1 MATPWKST
9 VKHIID
15 GEAVSADIT
24 NRPDTQLE
32 QRTAHLKERLDAAA
46 AGQALIEFSTT
57 LDSATV
63 VGHAV
68 YKTDAGVWTSGLATT
83 ENSSSIGHTLARSAY
98 VQGVVLTKHTAT
110 LGDVVLFGRVSG
122 VDWSAAVDGGAV
134 VEGQYYLS
142 GQNAGHMTLQK
153 PPAGVPVAILLP
165 GIGDA
170 FVNVS
175 PRDVLEDHI
184 HYAVSL
190 EDAPAGIPECISPGQ
205 THVIHIPDANSMGW
219 LPADHASFNNTAP
232 VGAVFGYNMAA
243 HTELFNLWPPIP
255 PDSIYLEVDG
265 VGVPLGFDAGIPPD
279 AKVVINR
286 YGIWWMEGC
295 YGGAPWA
302 DPFPICTTDSDPNT
316 ANVTVGD
323 PYYFPPAGCPEPYRR
338 KLMLYFSKMV
348 YKTGASVVT
357 SLEPETGSIITV
369 KDQSGA
375 VAKTGALK
383 VGANLNFTVQ
393 TGATGYQVLKTI
405 TGTTFN
411 QGPIVSSIKAADSSV
426 IITGGTAPDSTGKV
440 FGDVALSVT
449 NPFAS
454 GRDLEVQLI
463 GLSQATQEQY
473 QNILFLGLPAGVD
486 SDIRLK
492 AVVPAQAVTTS
503 GTLAF
508 KLWVL
513 GTLGATNLPSLT
525 STYRT
530 VSAPSTASPWSSLP
544 TVDSNLDVS
553 TPISLATISSYTSY
567 QYFEVSTSS
576 FSVAG
581 GDVVFLSLKRSG
593 ATDGYTGII
602 GLVKIVPV
610 LTAT

>member
-1 MATPWKST
+1 MSTPWKST
-9 VKHIID
+9 IKHIID

-24 NRPDTQLE
+24 NRPDVHLE
-32 QRTAHLKERLDAAA
+32 QRTSHLKERLDAAA

-57 LDSATV
+57 LDSTTI

-68 YKTDAGVWTSGLATT
+68 YKTDAGVWTPGLAAT
-83 ENSSSIGHTLARSAY
+83 ENSSSIGHTLSRSAY
-98 VQGVVLTKHTAT
+98 IQGVVLAKHTAT

-142 GQNAGHMTLQK
+142 GSNAGKMTLQK

-165 GIGDA
+165 GVGEA

-184 HYAVSL
+184 HYSVSL
-190 EDAPAGIPECISPGQ
+190 EDNPAGVIDCISSGQ
-205 THVIHIPDANSMGW
+205 THTIRNPDPNSMGW
-219 LPADHASFNNTAP
+219 LPANHSSFNSTAP

-243 HTELFNLWPPIP
+243 HSELFNIWPPVP
-255 PDSIYLEVDG
+255 PDSIYLEIDG
-265 VGVPLGFDAGIPPD
+265 VGVPLGFDSGVPPD
-279 AKVVINR
+279 AKVLINR

-302 DPFPICTTDSDPNT
+302 DPYPICTNDQGATITTPF
-316 ANVTVGD
+316 GD
-323 PYYFPPAGCPEPYRR
+323 PYYFPPPGCPEPYRR

-348 YKTGASVVT
+348 YKTSASVVT
-357 SLEPETGSIITV
+357 SLEPESGSIITV
-369 KDQSGA
+369 KDQDGL
-375 VAKTGALK
+375 VANTGNLR
-383 VGANLNFTVQ
+383 VGADLNLTVN
-393 TGATGYQVLKTI
+393 TGVSGYQVLKSV
-405 TGTTFN
+405 TGTVFD
-411 QGPIVSSIKAADSSV
+411 QGPVISSVKAADSSV

-440 FGDVALSVT
+440 FGDVSISVA

-473 QNILFLGLPAGVD
+473 QNILFLGLPAAVD
-486 SDIRLK
+486 SDLRLK
-492 AVVPAQAVTTS
+492 ASIPAQAVTTS
-503 GTLAF
+503 GTLTF

-513 GTLGATNLPSLT
+513 GTVGATSLPSLS
-525 STYRT
+525 STYRRVLPPTAGAIALPTTDT
-530 VSAPSTASPWSSLP
+530 VLDTSISLSLP
-544 TVDSNLDVS
+544 
-553 TPISLATISSYTSY
+553 SSYVAY
-567 QYFEVSTSS
+567 QYFEVTTGT
-576 FSVAG
+576 FTVTG
-581 GDVVFLSLKRSG
+581 GDIVFLTLKRTGS
-593 ATDGYTGII
+593 TDGYSGIV
-602 GLVKIVPV
+602 GLVKIVPL